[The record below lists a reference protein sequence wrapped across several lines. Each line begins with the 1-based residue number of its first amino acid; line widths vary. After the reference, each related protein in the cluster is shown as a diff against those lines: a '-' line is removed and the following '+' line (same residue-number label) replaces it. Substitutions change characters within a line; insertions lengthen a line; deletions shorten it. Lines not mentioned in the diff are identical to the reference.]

1 MTATDLVAR
10 RALLCPTPEAEV
22 EIAAP
27 CLVGPQHAPSR
38 CMAQQECEW
47 KHGESSLM
55 TRCGGLSINDANKF
69 TLEALDDR
77 KLIGRH
83 VALDLIGLLMEGIP
97 PRI

>member
-1 MTATDLVAR
+1 MTASDLVAR
-10 RALLCPTPEAEV
+10 RVLLRPTPEAEV

-27 CLVGPQHAPSR
+27 CLVGPQHAPSP

-55 TRCGGLSINDANKF
+55 TRCGGFSINEAYEF

-77 KLIGRH
+77 DIDR
-83 VALDLIGLLMEGIP
+83 A
-97 PRI
+97 PRRP